1 MLPADGPR
9 NVDAIKTGTDGNC
22 LCHALSQSHSRDKSM
37 HLELRA
43 HIVIEGVIRKKFY
56 LSDESLSRGATSSR
70 NEPLTH
76 LYVRYSDYYV
86 NSQRITDNTVEYIYC
101 RELHECAKVNSYMGL
116 WQLAQAA
123 SVLNTP
129 IQSVYPSGD
138 DAVMRMDFNGLFFPV
153 DCTPE
158 KASELIMIMWTS
170 VEKNTPP
177 NHFVPLL
184 TKRPKYA
191 HFA

>member
-1 MLPADGPR
+1 
-9 NVDAIKTGTDGNC
+9 
-22 LCHALSQSHSRDKSM
+22 M

-76 LYVRYSDYYV
+76 LHVRYSDYYV

-129 IQSVYPSGD
+129 IQSVYPSGG
-138 DAVMRMDFNGLFFPV
+138 DA
-153 DCTPE
+153 
-158 KASELIMIMWTS
+158 IM
-170 VEKNTPP
+170 
-177 NHFVPLL
+177 
-184 TKRPKYA
+184 
-191 HFA
+191 